1 MFILS
6 FKRIDISGSCCFFAR
21 YCKKVYIIV
30 QYYERLLVY
39 YITINRKV
47 MNIRLLLKRL
57 CSSVISKW
65 AVLLLDILIVGV
77 SIFATYS
84 WRYSL
89 DQMASIPETGKVIA
103 AAMIVNT
110 LFFLLVRTYI
120 GILRYSSF
128 IDLTRIVI
136 SLTLSYGVSA
146 VILSGYVYA
155 GHHLEFSLGMLGLAY
170 VINMILMSSSRIVTK
185 LFYELAVF
193 DRKQRTNVFIYGT
206 KDENANMAQSIR
218 MNQLRKYHVKG
229 FLTDDA
235 ELVGKEVMGARIYKN
250 DAHIYDTLL
259 LKDVKYLI
267 VSPSKLKAIN
277 ESDMIDKLSDCN
289 IEMLSVPQLNEWGN
303 TRVGNGSMKLRQI
316 QIEDLLG
323 RMPIEIDI
331 HKIASHIEGKR
342 ILVTGAAGSIGSEI
356 VRQVATLNPYMVILV
371 DQAETP
377 LHLVRL
383 ELQARWRNLQF
394 VTLVADVTN
403 LARMERIFREY
414 TPQYVFHAAAY
425 KHVPMM
431 EDNVSESIQANVMGT
446 KNMADLAVKYRV
458 EKFVMISTDKAVNP
472 TNVMGCS
479 KRIAEIYVQALAE
492 KLKREGDRSV
502 KFITTRF
509 GNVLGSN
516 GSVIPRFKEQIEK
529 GGPVTV
535 THPEIIR
542 YFMTIP
548 EACRLVLEA
557 GSMGNGGEIYI
568 FDMGE
573 PVKILDLAK
582 RMIHLSGQKQIEIQ
596 FTGLRPGEKLYEE
609 LLNIKEQTQATV
621 HEKIMIAKVRR
632 YDFDEVKARI
642 QHLIKISYGY
652 DPMQIVAVMKEIVP
666 EYISRNSEFEVLDK
680 RDSEILDKVV

>member
-1 MFILS
+1 
-6 FKRIDISGSCCFFAR
+6 
-21 YCKKVYIIV
+21 
-30 QYYERLLVY
+30 
-39 YITINRKV
+39 

-303 TRVGNGSMKLRQI
+303 TSVGNGSMKLRQI

>member
-1 MFILS
+1 
-6 FKRIDISGSCCFFAR
+6 
-21 YCKKVYIIV
+21 
-30 QYYERLLVY
+30 
-39 YITINRKV
+39 
-47 MNIRLLLKRL
+47 MNIRLFLKRL
-57 CSSVISKW
+57 CSSVVSKW
-65 AVLLLDILIVGV
+65 AVLLLDILIVGI
-77 SIFATYS
+77 SIFAAYS

-89 DQMASIPETGKVIA
+89 NEVAFIPETGKVLLV
-103 AAMIVNT
+103 AMAVST
-110 LFFLLVRTYI
+110 LFFLMVRTYI

-136 SLTLSYGVSA
+136 SLTLSYGLLALV
-146 VILSGYVYA
+146 LSGYIYS
-155 GHHLEFSLGMLGLAY
+155 GHHLEFSFGKLGLAY
-170 VINMILMSSSRIVTK
+170 VINLLLMSSSRIITK

-193 DRKQRTNVFIYGT
+193 DRKQMTNVFIYGS
-206 KDENANMAQSIR
+206 KDESANMAQSIR

-229 FLTDDA
+229 FISDDP
-235 ELVGKEVMGARIYKN
+235 ELVGKEVMGSRIYKN
-250 DAHIYDTLL
+250 DIHIYDTLL
-259 LKDVKYLI
+259 LKDVKYVI
-267 VSPSKLKAIN
+267 VSPSKLKAVN

-303 TRVGNGSMKLRQI
+303 TGVENGSMKLRQI

-356 VRQVATLNPYMVILV
+356 VRQVATLNPYMIILV

-377 LHLVRL
+377 LHLIRM

-394 VTLVADVTN
+394 VTLVADVVN

-431 EDNVSESIQANVMGT
+431 EDNVSESIQANVLGT

-479 KRIAEIYVQALAE
+479 KRIAEIYVQSLAE

-568 FDMGE
+568 FDMGD

-609 LLNIKEQTQATV
+609 LLNAKEQTQATV
-621 HEKIMIAKVRR
+621 HEKIMIAKVRK
-632 YDFDEVKARI
+632 YDFDEVKVRI

-680 RDSEILDKVV
+680 RDSEILEKVV

>member
-1 MFILS
+1 M
-6 FKRIDISGSCCFFAR
+6 
-21 YCKKVYIIV
+21 

-77 SIFATYS
+77 SVFATYS

-89 DQMASIPETGKVIA
+89 DQMASIPETGKVVM

-250 DAHIYDTLL
+250 DARIYDTLL

-289 IEMLSVPQLNEWGN
+289 IEMLSVPPLNEWGN
-303 TRVGNGSMKLRQI
+303 TSVGNGSMKLRQI

-431 EDNVSESIQANVMGT
+431 EDNVSESIQVNVMGT

-573 PVKILDLAK
+573 PVRILDLAK